1 MSVHQLKLHSLYYD
15 HEIFHKMSY
24 TSKVEGGGG
33 KIIVLFFWVRNLW
46 GGGYG
51 EAVGLS
57 LQICPEL
64 YVEHSRIST
73 MEFFCEKS

>member
-1 MSVHQLKLHSLYYD
+1 MIMKSFIKCHIRQRW
-15 HEIFHKMSY
+15 
-24 TSKVEGGGG
+24 GA
-33 KIIVLFFWVRNLW
+33 KIIVLFFELEIYA

-64 YVEHSRIST
+64 YVEHKRIST

>member
-1 MSVHQLKLHSLYYD
+1 MIMKSFIK
-15 HEIFHKMSY
+15 FHIRQRW
-24 TSKVEGGGG
+24 GA
-33 KIIVLFFWVRNLW
+33 KIIVLFFELEIYG

-57 LQICPEL
+57 SQISPEL

>member
-1 MSVHQLKLHSLYYD
+1 MIMKSFIKCHIRQRW
-15 HEIFHKMSY
+15 
-24 TSKVEGGGG
+24 GA
-33 KIIVLFFWVRNLW
+33 KIIVLFFELEIYGGGG

-64 YVEHSRIST
+64 YV
-73 MEFFCEKS
+73 